1 MTKIKKTMERLE
13 IKISYPVAIII
24 TFIGFSLELATLV
37 YIAKTKQSI
46 TPISA
51 LLIILFVA
59 IIVFGCYLCILHTA
73 IRILARY
80 PSPSACL
87 LSNKFT
93 RIKYIGELDGFIKRL
108 LDKSGITLWAKLEE
122 NNKILIIA
130 LDRES
135 IIYKEETS
143 DFLWFSCNFYVYVT
157 WTRVFDF

>member
-1 MTKIKKTMERLE
+1 MTKIKKTMDRLE
-13 IKISYPVAIII
+13 VEISYPVAIII
-24 TFIGFSLELATLV
+24 TFIGFSLALATLV
-37 YIAKTKQSI
+37 YIARTKQSI

-51 LLIILFVA
+51 LLIILFVT
-59 IIVFGCYLCILHTA
+59 IMIFGCYLCILHSA

-108 LDKSGITLWAKLEE
+108 LDKSDITLWAKLEE
-122 NNKILIIA
+122 NNKILIIV
-130 LDRES
+130 LDGKNM
-135 IIYKEETS
+135 IYKEETS
-143 DFLWFSCNFYVYVT
+143 DFLWFSYNFYVYIS